1 MYLYAYVSLLAPVT
15 MVGPSDTMVP
25 RLDMCR
31 SIISLSRITHQMGH
45 YHPFNQHNKAA
56 KTAVGMEVAG
66 GWSKFEKGGR

>member
-31 SIISLSRITHQMGH
+31 SMISLSRITHQMGH
-45 YHPFNQHNKAA
+45 YDPFNQQNKAA
-56 KTAVGMEVAG
+56 KRAVGMEVAG
-66 GWSKFEKGGR
+66 GWTKFEKGG